1 MKLLKADLEQLVDI
15 VIFLIKQAPIAPVR
29 RGGRGDVE
37 PGLGAPGKPGGMD
50 PPQGSEGREWKDYV
64 PPDKERDEASRRELE
79 AKQPWIIRR
88 KPPVQKPQITPE
100 PKPKKKAEEP
110 KPGYHK
116 SGRKKGFGRLWQ

>member
-37 PGLGAPGKPGGMD
+37 PGLGSPGKPGGMD
-50 PPQGSEGREWKDYV
+50 PPQGSEGRQWKDYV
-64 PPDKERDEASRRELE
+64 PTEK
-79 AKQPWIIRR
+79 
-88 KPPVQKPQITPE
+88 KPEPTPEPAPE
-100 PKPKKKAEEP
+100 PKPEPRRSGKKKKEEP

-116 SGRKKGFGRLWQ
+116 SGRKKGFGRFWQ

>member
-15 VIFLIKQAPIAPVR
+15 VIFLIKQAPIAPVH

-37 PGLGAPGKPGGMD
+37 PGLGSPGKPGGMD

-100 PKPKKKAEEP
+100 PKP
-110 KPGYHK
+110 GYHK